1 MTDHL
6 PPSKCNSWSSPQLE
20 ASYGRGRILAV
31 DYGRRR
37 IGLALSDELRM
48 TVRPLEILEHTNRR
62 HDLRRLRE
70 IARQHAVGLIL
81 VGHPLYLEGTAGE
94 MATEAERFARRLAR
108 ELGIPVYLADER
120 LTSWEARKVAR
131 SFGQAPDSK
140 HDHDDIAAAIILRDY
155 LSHRSPIVEPSLERP

>member
-1 MTDHL
+1 VTNHL
-6 PPSKCNSWSSPQLE
+6 PPPKCNSWSSPQLE
-20 ASYGRGRILAV
+20 VSYSRGRILAV

-48 TVRPLEILEHTNRR
+48 TVRPLGILEHTNRR

-70 IARQHAVGLIL
+70 IARQHGVGLIL

-94 MATEAERFARRLAR
+94 MATEAERFARRVAR

-120 LTSWEARKVAR
+120 LTSWEARRISCSV
-131 SFGQAPDSK
+131 GQAPNGK
-140 HDHDDIAAAIILRDY
+140 HNHDDVAAAIILRDF
-155 LSHRSPIVEPSLERP
+155 LSHRFPMVEPSQERP